1 MKTNNWEA
9 KAYKEGWSAG
19 FADNYADYK
28 NPYIPDTIDSKLWS
42 EGYSDGLRNWDMNM
56 NDGG

>member
-1 MKTNNWEA
+1 MHKWET

-28 NPYIPDTIDSKLWS
+28 NPYIPDTIDSKLWL
-42 EGYSDGLRNWDMNM
+42 EGYDDGLRNWDMNM
-56 NDGG
+56 DDGG